1 MLALR
6 AYKTM
11 SERLAHHYLNDTA
24 ALYSE
29 KIAVTDG
36 RTALTFGELATT
48 SDRLAHFL
56 MTLGVSRGDRVAYFL
71 KRSSECLSAT
81 VGILKTGAAYIPLD
95 QKTPPERWRQIID
108 DAAPQVLLCDHHTLA
123 ETLDRLETLKIPVSI
138 VCLNPR
144 EDRFKSREKIYYRE
158 DIENATGLS
167 SFPEGSLDD
176 VAYILY
182 TSGST
187 GSPKGVMVTHSNIKN
202 YIDWATSYFHITA
215 EDRILGTAPF
225 YFDMS
230 TFDIFC
236 ILASGAT
243 LYLATEEILL
253 FPERLVRLIES
264 NGVTLWKG
272 ISSLLMYM
280 SRAGVVQP
288 GRMPSLR
295 TVIFAGEPLAAQYL
309 ANWMKNLPN
318 SSFFNGYG
326 PTEATGVSLC
336 YHVDRIPELKKPIPI
351 GQPCKGARVAVV
363 GEDGFPVTP
372 GEVGE
377 LCIAGPCLAKGY
389 LNDPEKT
396 QSRFTSPPPGCGLE
410 DRVYWTGDL
419 VRQTPEGDY
428 VFVSRKD
435 YQVKWMGYR
444 IELAEIE
451 TNLSSHPQVRDVA
464 VLLKPS
470 GPEGLSELVAFIESE
485 ADCDLS
491 ELCKYLEKRVPSYM
505 VPKRFIRVD
514 SLPRNDR
521 GKIDREE
528 ILRRYSVSE
537 NKLDV
542 GTH

>member
-11 SERLAHHYLNDTA
+11 SERLAHHYLNDIA
-24 ALYSE
+24 ILYSE

-36 RTALTFGELATT
+36 RTVLTFKELAAS

-56 MTLGVSRGDRVAYFL
+56 MTLGVSRGDHVAYFL
-71 KRSSECLSAT
+71 KRSSACLTAT
-81 VGILKTGAAYIPLD
+81 VGILKAGAAYIPID
-95 QKTPPERWRQIID
+95 QKSPPERWRQIID
-108 DAAPQVLLCDHHTLA
+108 DAAPKVLLCDQHTLA
-123 ETLDRLETLKIPVSI
+123 ETLDRVVTLQLPLSV

-144 EDRFKSREKIYYRE
+144 EERFKSGENIYYLE
-158 DIENATGLS
+158 DIENATGDP

-187 GSPKGVMVTHSNIKN
+187 GSPKGVMVTHGNIRN
-202 YIDWATSYFHITA
+202 YIDWATSYFHITS

-243 LYLATEEILL
+243 FYLVTEEILL
-253 FPERLVRLIES
+253 FPERLARVIES
-264 NGVTLWKG
+264 ERVTLWKG
-272 ISSLLMYM
+272 VSSLLMYM
-280 SRAGVVQP
+280 SRAGVIRA

-309 ANWMKNLPN
+309 ANWMKNLPDV
-318 SSFFNGYG
+318 SFYNGYG

-336 YHVDRIPELKKPIPI
+336 YHVDRIPESDEPIPI
-351 GQPCKGARVAVV
+351 GKPCKGARVAIV
-363 GEDGFPVTP
+363 GEDGLPVNP
-372 GEVGE
+372 GELGE

-396 QSRFTSPPPGCGLE
+396 KSRFTSPPPGSGLE

-428 VFVSRKD
+428 IFVSRKD

-451 TNLSSHPQVRDVA
+451 TNLSSHPQVKDVA
-464 VLLKPS
+464 VLLEPS
-470 GPEGLSELVAFIESE
+470 GSEGLTELVAFFESE
-485 ADCDLS
+485 GDIDSSDLS
-491 ELCKYLEKRVPSYM
+491 KYLEKRIPSYM
-505 VPKRFIRVD
+505 VPKRFKRVD
-514 SLPRNDR
+514 FLPRNDR

-537 NKLDV
+537 NKLDD